1 VQEVA
6 AHWGE
11 GLGLQVRQYIIII
24 ILVLDER
31 TASIIP
37 IPGVKTRPLT
47 MLKALVSGRLFC
59 RASNR
64 WSPAQDPII
73 CALETLCIKHIVKK
87 KSKERSENKDVIA
100 QQRWASCVAQQ
111 QQRRATELKRAKG
124 QPAHHTTKQSYGEGR
139 GHYSIARPAISRIK
153 PWASDGTVQSCFP
166 KGQAAVMRLMN
177 CLWHIET
184 AGKILPCGRTVF
196 ETFCV

>member
-1 VQEVA
+1 M
-6 AHWGE
+6 G
-11 GLGLQVRQYIIII
+11 IMCCSTTTK
-24 ILVLDER
+24 R
-31 TASIIP
+31 T
-37 IPGVKTRPLT
+37 
-47 MLKALVSGRLFC
+47 
-59 RASNR
+59 
-64 WSPAQDPII
+64 
-73 CALETLCIKHIVKK
+73 
-87 KSKERSENKDVIA
+87 
-100 QQRWASCVAQQ
+100 
-111 QQRRATELKRAKG
+111 TELKRAKG

-196 ETFCV
+196 ETFCVLDGDSLEVIGKPEAWERGLGRMRLGWCGAFHMQVRRHHLSTSS